1 MTPTAEPLDLP
12 AGYGTPNKPLGWAAV
27 RRELER
33 ATAYWLATVRADGR
47 PHVVPLDG
55 LWVDDVWF
63 YGGSER
69 SVHRR
74 TALAHPAATM
84 HLADPMRAVVV
95 EGEVRLTSPEPELVW
110 QGRLPG
116 QAPEIDPVVYLTE
129 IDAEVLRPGALLD
142 AEIVGARGY
151 DLVARPCPVA

>member
-1 MTPTAEPLDLP
+1 MTPTVELLDLP
-12 AGYGTPNKPLGWAAV
+12 AVYGTPKKPLGWAAV
-27 RRELER
+27 RRELEQ

-95 EGEVRLTSPEPELVW
+95 EGEVRLTSPRPELA
-110 QGRLPG
+110 GRLAEHANEKYAHYG
-116 QAPEIDPVVYLTE
+116 LRNDASAY
-129 IDAEVLRPGALLD
+129 AEVLALYPRRVLAWTAFPKD
-142 AEIVGARGY
+142 ATRFVF
-151 DLVARPCPVA
+151 

>member
-1 MTPTAEPLDLP
+1 MTPTAELLDLP
-12 AGYGTPNKPLGWAAV
+12 KEYGRPKKPLDWTDV
-27 RRELER
+27 RHDLEQ
-33 ATAYWLATVRADGR
+33 ATAYWLATVRRDGR

-95 EGEVRLTSPEPELVW
+95 EGEVRLATPGPELA
-110 QGRLPG
+110 QRLADHANEKYAHFG
-116 QAPEIDPVVYLTE
+116 YRN
-129 IDAEVLRPGALLD
+129 DASAYAETLALYPRRVLAWTAFPRD
-142 AEIVGARGY
+142 ATRFLFA
-151 DLVARPCPVA
+151 